1 MIQWRWF
8 GKSRSGG
15 CLQQLRLALGRRERS
30 RSWWDEDVEV
40 AIGERWCACRRL
52 RWLRNS
58 GRGSVEEVEEAWEVY
73 KVKTLIA

>member
-1 MIQWRWF
+1 MVP
-8 GKSRSGG
+8 
-15 CLQQLRLALGRRERS
+15 ARS

-40 AIGERWCACRRL
+40 AIGERRCACRRL

-73 KVKTLIA
+73 KVKRKEVKRLIARKKEFT